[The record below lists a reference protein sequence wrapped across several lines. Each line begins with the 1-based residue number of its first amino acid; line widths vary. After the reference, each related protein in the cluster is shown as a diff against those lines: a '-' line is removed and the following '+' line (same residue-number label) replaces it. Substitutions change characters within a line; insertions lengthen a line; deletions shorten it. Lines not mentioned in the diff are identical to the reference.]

1 MKSFRLKTSA
11 FSLTLSGYSSFS
23 SCYPSSDI
31 FVFCYYNLETAVR
44 LFRLRITCEIFR
56 HFLCTAKTVQSHRAA
71 FLRGAC
77 ASLFQLMATIDEN
90 RELTAHFVQLC
101 PMLVGCEE
109 LAVEFK
115 PIRSG
120 DKTNGLTINPCALD
134 VSSLLGFT
142 PFQLSKTTAA
152 A

>member
-1 MKSFRLKTSA
+1 MKSFRLKASA

-56 HFLCTAKTVQSHRAA
+56 HFLCTAKTVRSHRAA

-109 LAVEFK
+109 LAVGFK

>member
-1 MKSFRLKTSA
+1 
-11 FSLTLSGYSSFS
+11 
-23 SCYPSSDI
+23 
-31 FVFCYYNLETAVR
+31 
-44 LFRLRITCEIFR
+44 
-56 HFLCTAKTVQSHRAA
+56 
-71 FLRGAC
+71 
-77 ASLFQLMATIDEN
+77 MATIDEN

-152 A
+152 AYYYFASLRQDFKSIRSTDLSFIGAADSPERASFPLRPPPPNFA

>member
-1 MKSFRLKTSA
+1 MKSCRRKTSA

-31 FVFCYYNLETAVR
+31 FVFYYYDFEAAVR

-56 HFLCTAKTVQSHRAA
+56 HFLCTAKTARSHRAA
-71 FLRGAC
+71 FLRGDC
-77 ASLFQLMATIDEN
+77 AFLFQVIATIDEN
-90 RELTAHFVQLC
+90 RELTTHFVQLC
-101 PMLVGCEE
+101 PMLVDYEE

-120 DKTNGLTINPCALD
+120 DITSGLTINPCAC
-134 VSSLLGFT
+134 VSSLLGLTLF
-142 PFQLSKTTAA
+142 
-152 A
+152 

>member
-11 FSLTLSGYSSFS
+11 FSLTLSGYSSYS
-23 SCYPSSDI
+23 SCYPSSEI

-56 HFLCTAKTVQSHRAA
+56 HFLCTAKTVRSHRAA

-109 LAVEFK
+109 LAVGFK

>member
-1 MKSFRLKTSA
+1 MKSFRLKASA

-31 FVFCYYNLETAVR
+31 FVFCYYDFEAAVR
-44 LFRLRITCEIFR
+44 LFPLHITCEIFR
-56 HFLCTAKTVQSHRAA
+56 HFLCTAKTAQNHRAA
-71 FLRGAC
+71 FLRGDC
-77 ASLFQLMATIDEN
+77 ASLLQLIATINEN

-101 PMLVGCEE
+101 PMLVGYEE

-120 DKTNGLTINPCALD
+120 DKTNGLTINSCALY

-142 PFQLSKTTAA
+142 LF
-152 A
+152 